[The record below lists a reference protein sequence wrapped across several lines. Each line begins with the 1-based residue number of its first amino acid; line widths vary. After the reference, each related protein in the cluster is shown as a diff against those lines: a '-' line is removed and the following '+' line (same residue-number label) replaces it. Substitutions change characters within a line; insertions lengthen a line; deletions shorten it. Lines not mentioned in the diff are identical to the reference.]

1 MNKNDHKIEIFEN
14 FQKTVLYVKHLAN
27 AHHSSKF
34 QIDTSIFDLKSYIS
48 FYNMTA
54 NGDVIQSNMICGGF

>member
-1 MNKNDHKIEIFEN
+1 MNKTHYKIKKIEN

-34 QIDTSIFDLKSYIS
+34 QIDTSILDPKS
-48 FYNMTA
+48 
-54 NGDVIQSNMICGGF
+54 